1 MVMNRLIKPK
11 SEHAMPSWI
20 CTTALNDILGEEFS
34 NLSDDSLYRNL
45 DRLYPLRSQIEDSLS
60 VNERTLFNL
69 EQTIFFYDLTS
80 TYFEGQAHRNPKAK
94 RGYSRDKRP
103 DCPQVVVGL
112 VINRDGFPLCHEIFQ
127 GNVKDTQTLNH
138 MLDLLAERVK
148 IKRGQTVVV
157 DRGMSYES
165 NLLELK
171 RRGLNYIVASR
182 QSEREK
188 WLAEFDDYGEY
199 EEVVRQP
206 SITNPSQKKS
216 RVRIQLRRSEG
227 ETYVLC
233 ISDARREK
241 DRAIREKKGKRLLA
255 DLHKLERRIRS
266 GKLKDENKISEA
278 VGRLKERYPRVAR
291 YYKMMYDKK
300 KKKFEM
306 SVDLEKMEKA
316 ERLDGAYLLKSS
328 RMDLN
333 AQEIWKIYMF
343 LTRAENAFRDMKSPL
358 SERPIFHQLQQRVE
372 THIFLC
378 ILAYHLLVAIEKKM
392 LDKGRHTSWET
403 IREALATH
411 QVATVVL
418 PTTNGAELR
427 IRQDSVAE
435 DKHKEIYKTLE
446 VPYKIMKPVKT
457 WESKKIRM

>member
-1 MVMNRLIKPK
+1 
-11 SEHAMPSWI
+11 
-20 CTTALNDILGEEFS
+20 
-34 NLSDDSLYRNL
+34 
-45 DRLYPLRSQIEDSLS
+45 
-60 VNERTLFNL
+60 
-69 EQTIFFYDLTS
+69 
-80 TYFEGQAHRNPKAK
+80 
-94 RGYSRDKRP
+94 
-103 DCPQVVVGL
+103 
-112 VINRDGFPLCHEIFQ
+112 
-127 GNVKDTQTLNH
+127 
-138 MLDLLAERVK
+138 
-148 IKRGQTVVV
+148 
-157 DRGMSYES
+157 
-165 NLLELK
+165 
-171 RRGLNYIVASR
+171 
-182 QSEREK
+182 
-188 WLAEFDDYGEY
+188 
-199 EEVVRQP
+199 
-206 SITNPSQKKS
+206 
-216 RVRIQLRRSEG
+216 
-227 ETYVLC
+227 
-233 ISDARREK
+233 
-241 DRAIREKKGKRLLA
+241 
-255 DLHKLERRIRS
+255 
-266 GKLKDENKISEA
+266 
-278 VGRLKERYPRVAR
+278 
-291 YYKMMYDKK
+291 
-300 KKKFEM
+300 M

-378 ILAYHLLVAIEKKM
+378 ILAYHLLVSIEKKM

-435 DKHKEIYKTLE
+435 DKHKEIYTILE